1 MMTNLNNKIIDWHI
15 CKFPKA
21 DKWDVYRKLLE
32 EVGELGEAMARN
44 IDKNIELELGDVMIC
59 IIALSNQLQINIE
72 DAVKQ
77 SHKKNLMR
85 QV

>member
-1 MMTNLNNKIIDWHI
+1 M
-15 CKFPKA
+15 
-21 DKWDVYRKLLE
+21 E
-32 EVGELGEAMARN
+32 RN
-44 IDKNIELELGDVMIC
+44 INKNIELEFGDVMIC
-59 IIALSNQLQINIE
+59 MIALSNQLQINIE